1 MTGMPSAPQPSPAP
15 LPEVGA
21 ADIVPVAATAP
32 DPPRHE
38 ETIGDR
44 DLRDWRSR
52 TGRRLLRIFATL
64 VIRGERIWRGW
75 SLHLTVLAIL
85 LVGGALATAVAEAG
99 ADVYEDVQH
108 QSGIAGLDQPVLDW
122 AVANRTPTSSHWVTD
137 FTHIGGT
144 VGGPIVAL
152 AVVGALVWAWRK
164 WTPVLVMVPGLV
176 GALLITVVGKDVT
189 GRARPPQALAVPPF
203 EVSASFPSG
212 HTLNATVLAG
222 LAVYL
227 LLIVT
232 RRWWLGILGVVLA
245 IGYAATMGLSRVWL
259 GHHWL
264 TDVVAGWLLGA
275 AWVLGVI
282 TVHRLVLT
290 VRHHAHPEAPA

>member
-85 LVGGALATAVAEAG
+85 PLVGAPSRRPSPRPG
-99 ADVYEDVQH
+99 
-108 QSGIAGLDQPVLDW
+108 
-122 AVANRTPTSSHWVTD
+122 PTSTGRPAPERHRRPGPARSRLGRLRTGHRPPSHWVTD

-164 WTPVLVMVPGLV
+164 RTPVLVMVPGLV

-189 GRARPPQALAVPPF
+189 GQTRPPRRSPCRPSI
-203 EVSASFPSG
+203 SASFPSG

-222 LAVYL
+222 LAAYL

-232 RRWWLGILGVVLA
+232 DGGGWDPRCRPRLRVCRDDGALA
-245 IGYAATMGLSRVWL
+245 GLARPSL
-259 GHHWL
+259 
-264 TDVVAGWLLGA
+264 
-275 AWVLGVI
+275 
-282 TVHRLVLT
+282 
-290 VRHHAHPEAPA
+290 AH